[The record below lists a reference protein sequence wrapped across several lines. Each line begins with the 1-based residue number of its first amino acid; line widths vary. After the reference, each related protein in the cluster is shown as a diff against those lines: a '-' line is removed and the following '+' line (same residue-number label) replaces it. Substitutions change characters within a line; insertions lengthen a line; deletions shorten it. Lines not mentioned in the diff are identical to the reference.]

1 MAKKRIVDIVEELIQ
16 PYLVEIG
23 LELVDIEFL
32 KEGQDWYLRVFIDNA
47 NSVSLNDC
55 QMVSEYLSD
64 KLDDLDP
71 IEQSYYLEVS
81 SPGLDRPFKSEKDYI
96 RNLGKQIEVSLYQ
109 GIENNKTYIG
119 ELMNLELNSITIKNE
134 DNEIVVIE
142 KNNIA
147 KAKPAINIGSAK

>member
-147 KAKPAINIGSAK
+147 KAKPAINV

>member
-147 KAKPAINIGSAK
+147 KAKPAINI

>member
-47 NSVSLNDC
+47 KSVSLNDC

-134 DNEIVVIE
+134 DNEVVVIE

-147 KAKPAINIGSAK
+147 KAKPAINI